1 MEIRRDTLKNQIIPS
16 IFYDKDGKKIIE
28 SIQISLKNNS
38 SSKIEILN
46 RFEDLENYKDE
57 GFWTFF
63 TDFCNGCFGSEI
75 QVNVS
80 DDESFESM
88 IKKLQEAR
96 FDHIFVEDDS
106 MKIVNRELLST
117 YLRENIESD
126 GNTLNL
132 SCEDCYKLIVP
143 HQKKYSANIRYH
155 EPKEMKEYPN
165 YFIKIEED
173 KLSVNIKSRKS
184 RDAFFKGIKDFASE
198 YTNEPIIE
206 EFNTE
211 NLDSLNVNPHYFFPM
226 LRDSGLF
233 IKKVKFN
240 NRLIYFN
247 VGLKD
252 LIDFDE
258 LIDSDYFL
266 NSKMDFISF
275 QNIEFIYSSLVDKKG
290 HDFRFK
296 VTTSLKDLGGNKYV
310 KFMIIYYADNQLTED
325 IKSNIEQIFE
335 QNGLHFNQSY
345 ELPSEYYINNI
356 ITDNNNLKSDY
367 KKLQEIDP
375 DGITLNKLI
384 EEEVL
389 NLDGEVTINLEKLH
403 LFKNNIL
410 NELNGQTTSINQSEY
425 KINDVSIDNKNRQTL
440 TIRIIKNEND
450 IANYKVII
458 YPDVRSYDKITSII
472 LPHINYSYIIDKILN
487 DNKEQALQHI
497 CTIIDLYLKNKY
509 NLVLEKEANNS
520 CTFLDDYCQ
529 NWKVIDSEITPQK
542 AGNLVEKHLNVLLK
556 FIYRNYLLIGGQS
569 APDGYLT
576 LNNQNYILDS
586 KQHKSISQGEYD
598 KVVRYIYN
606 YPLSQGLKS
615 TNNGTFIICRG
626 KIGNSLN
633 MDARQTWQNCPEFN
647 SQYILSF
654 ITIEYFLEI
663 FKYIKESKVKSNPE
677 LLKQIYKSFNTI
689 VSTSSTLNN
698 SKDLIEREDTIL
710 RGITDSISEVIYTP
724 TRRNQL

>member
-1 MEIRRDTLKNQIIPS
+1 MEIRRTTLKNQIIPS

-28 SIQISLKNNS
+28 SIQISLKDNNT
-38 SSKIEILN
+38 SKIEILN
-46 RFEDLENYKDE
+46 RFGGLEDYKDE

-96 FDHIFVEDDS
+96 FDHIFIEDDS
-106 MKIVNRELLST
+106 MKIVNRDLLST

-126 GNTLNL
+126 VNTLNL
-132 SCEDCYKLIVP
+132 SCESCYKLIVP
-143 HQKKYSANIRYH
+143 YQKKYSVNMGYH

-165 YFIKIEED
+165 NFIKIEED

-198 YTNEPIIE
+198 YEDEPIIE
-206 EFNTE
+206 EFNID
-211 NLDSLNVNPHYFFPM
+211 NLDSLNINFHYFFPR

-240 NRLIYFN
+240 NKLIYFN

-310 KFMIIYYADNQLTED
+310 KFIINYYADNHLTED
-325 IKSNIEQIFE
+325 IKSDIEQIFE

-345 ELPSEYYINNI
+345 ELPAEYYINNI
-356 ITDNNNLKSDY
+356 ITDNSSLKSDY
-367 KKLQEIDP
+367 NKLQQIDP
-375 DGITLNKLI
+375 NNITLNKLI

-389 NLDGEVTINLEKLH
+389 NLDDEVTINLEKLPS
-403 LFKNNIL
+403 FKNNIL
-410 NELNGQTTSINQSEY
+410 SELCGQTTSINQSEY
-425 KINDVSIDNKNRQTL
+425 KINDVSIDDKNRQTL
-440 TIRIIKNEND
+440 TIRIIKNDND

-487 DNKEQALQHI
+487 NNKEQALQYI
-497 CTIIDLYLKNKY
+497 CTIIDIYLKNKY

-520 CTFLDDYCQ
+520 YTFLDDYCQ
-529 NWKVIDSEITPQK
+529 NWSVIDSEITPQK

-556 FIYRNYLLIGGQS
+556 FIYRNYLLIGGKS

-576 LNNQNYILDS
+576 LNNQNYIIDS

-598 KVVRYIYN
+598 KVVRYIFN
-606 YPLSQGLKS
+606 YALNQGLES
-615 TNNGTFIICRG
+615 TNNGIFIICRG

-633 MDARQTWQNCPEFN
+633 LTARQVWQDCPEFN
-647 SQYILSF
+647 SQYRLSF

-663 FKYIKESKVKSNPE
+663 FKHIKESKVKSNPE
-677 LLKQIYKSFNTI
+677 LLIQIYESFNTI

-698 SKDLIEREDTIL
+698 SRDLIEREDTIL
-710 RGITDSISEVIYTP
+710 KGITDSKSEIIYTP
-724 TRRNQL
+724 TRRYQL